1 MSDDRYV
8 WDDDFNSFFEL
19 NADNNYVNLSKVTV
33 VKILN
38 EQDQRIKDLERELAE
53 ARENLVVK
61 ERANEIACHNLSEE
75 IEEKKDLERQLAE
88 ARKEITDAMD
98 SLDCDSIAYIIL
110 KELKEKGDE

>member
-53 ARENLVVK
+53 AR
-61 ERANEIACHNLSEE
+61 
-75 IEEKKDLERQLAE
+75 
-88 ARKEITDAMD
+88 KEITDAMD